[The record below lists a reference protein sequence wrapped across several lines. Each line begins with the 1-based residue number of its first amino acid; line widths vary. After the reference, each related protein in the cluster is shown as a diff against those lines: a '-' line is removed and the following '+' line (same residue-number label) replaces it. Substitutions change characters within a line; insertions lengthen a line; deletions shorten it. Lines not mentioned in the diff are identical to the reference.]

1 MYTIEFIQ
9 KRISLW
15 LKAEEAA
22 AANKSYTIDGVS
34 YTRQDIDQI
43 MRQLAYW
50 QKRLARAKG
59 TGGRGHVIR
68 PSIQIDNDSW
78 GIP

>member
-1 MYTIEFIQ
+1 MYTIDFIQ
-9 KRISLW
+9 KRISMW

-34 YTRQDIDQI
+34 YNRQDIDQI
-43 MRQLAYW
+43 MHQLAYW
-50 QKRLARAKG
+50 QKQLAKAKG

-68 PSIQIDNDSW
+68 PSLQIDNDSW